1 MATANFG
8 TMKYDMPLIV
18 WGFVSRNDSDWD
30 YHDYEENE
38 RIEEDLARFNNYV
51 LKHFEVG
58 IEAGYYDGYQFTVKQ
73 SDEYWDY
80 EDLADMTDDDADYYY
95 GDTVENIRKEFEQ
108 DLKNIKEYLYNLK
121 ANGFME
127 LVKVAQF
134 SNGEALYKE
143 VA

>member
-18 WGFVSRNDSDWD
+18 GGFYDENDPDWEW
-30 YHDYEENE
+30 HNCEEVE
-38 RIEEDLARFNNYV
+38 CIKEDLADFNDT

-58 IEAGYYDGYQFTVKQ
+58 IESGYYDGFQFTVEQ
-73 SDEYWDY
+73 TDEYWDY
-80 EDLADMTDDDADYYY
+80 EDLPTMTDDDADYYY

-127 LVKVAQF
+127 LIKVAQF
-134 SNGEALYKE
+134 SNGEAMYKQ

>member
-18 WGFVSRNDSDWD
+18 GGFYDEDDPDCEWQS
-30 YHDYEENE
+30 YEEVKC
-38 RIEEDLARFNNYV
+38 IKEDLADFNDT

-58 IEAGYYDGYQFTVKQ
+58 IESGYYDGFQFTVEQ
-73 SDEYWDY
+73 TDEYWDY
-80 EDLADMTDDDADYYY
+80 EDLPTMTDDDADYYY

-108 DLKNIKEYLYNLK
+108 DLKNIKEYLYSLK
-121 ANGFME
+121 ANGFKE
-127 LVKVAQF
+127 LIKVTQF
-134 SNGEALYKE
+134 SNGEAMYKE

>member
-1 MATANFG
+1 MATANFR

-18 WGFVSRNDSDWD
+18 GGFYDENDPDCEWQS
-30 YHDYEENE
+30 YEEVKC
-38 RIEEDLARFNNYV
+38 IKEDLADFNDT

-58 IEAGYYDGYQFTVKQ
+58 IESGYYDGFQFTVKQ
-73 SDEYWDY
+73 TDEYWDY
-80 EDLADMTDDDADYYY
+80 EDLPTMTDDDADYYY

-127 LVKVAQF
+127 LIKVEQF
-134 SNGEALYKE
+134 SNGEAMYKE

>member
-18 WGFVSRNDSDWD
+18 GGFYDENDPDWEW
-30 YHDYEENE
+30 HNVEEVE
-38 RIEEDLARFNNYV
+38 CIKEDLADFNDT

-58 IEAGYYDGYQFTVKQ
+58 IESGYYDGYQFTVEQ
-73 SDEYWDY
+73 TDDYWDY
-80 EDLADMTDDDADYYY
+80 EDLPTMTDDDADYYY

-121 ANGFME
+121 ANGFKE
-127 LVKVAQF
+127 LIKVAQF
-134 SNGEALYKE
+134 SNGEAMYKE

>member
-18 WGFVSRNDSDWD
+18 GGFRDENDPDWEW
-30 YHDYEENE
+30 HNCEE
-38 RIEEDLARFNNYV
+38 IECIKEDLADFNDT

-58 IEAGYYDGYQFTVKQ
+58 IESGYYDGFQFTVEQ
-73 SDEYWDY
+73 TDEYWDY
-80 EDLADMTDDDADYYY
+80 EDLPTMTDDDADYYY

-121 ANGFME
+121 ANGFKE
-127 LVKVAQF
+127 LIKVAQF
-134 SNGEALYKE
+134 SNGEAMYKE

>member
-1 MATANFG
+1 MATCNFG

-18 WGFVSRNDSDWD
+18 GGFYDENDPDWEW
-30 YHDYEENE
+30 HNYEEVE
-38 RIEEDLARFNNYV
+38 CIKEDLADFNDT
-51 LKHFEVG
+51 LKHFELG

-73 SDEYWDY
+73 TDEYWDY
-80 EDLADMTDDDADYYY
+80 EDLADMTDEDADYYY

-121 ANGFME
+121 ANGFMK
-127 LVKVAQF
+127 LAKVAQF
-134 SNGEALYKE
+134 GNGEALYKE

>member
-1 MATANFG
+1 MATCNFAP
-8 TMKYDMPLIV
+8 MKYDMPLIV
-18 WGFVSRNDSDWD
+18 GGFYDENDPDC
-30 YHDYEENE
+30 
-38 RIEEDLARFNNYV
+38 IKEDLADFNDT

-58 IEAGYYDGYQFTVKQ
+58 IEAGYYDGFQFTVKQ
-73 SDEYWDY
+73 SDKYWDY

-95 GDTVENIRKEFEQ
+95 GDTVENIRNEFEQ

-127 LVKVAQF
+127 LAKVAQF

>member
-18 WGFVSRNDSDWD
+18 GGFYDENDPDCEWQS
-30 YHDYEENE
+30 YEEFE
-38 RIEEDLARFNNYV
+38 CIKKDLADFNDT
-51 LKHFEVG
+51 LKHFELG
-58 IEAGYYDGYQFTVKQ
+58 IESGYYDGFQFTVEQ
-73 SDEYWDY
+73 TDEYWDY
-80 EDLADMTDDDADYYY
+80 EDLPTMTDDDADYYY

-121 ANGFME
+121 DNGFKE
-127 LVKVAQF
+127 LIKVAQF
-134 SNGEALYKE
+134 SNGEAMYKE

>member
-1 MATANFG
+1 MATANFR

-18 WGFVSRNDSDWD
+18 GGFYDENDPDCEWQS
-30 YHDYEENE
+30 YEEVKC
-38 RIEEDLARFNNYV
+38 IKKDLSDFNDT

-58 IEAGYYDGYQFTVKQ
+58 IESGYYDGFQFTVEQ
-73 SDEYWDY
+73 TDEYWDY
-80 EDLADMTDDDADYYY
+80 EDLPTMTDDDADYYY

-127 LVKVAQF
+127 LIKVEQF
-134 SNGEALYKE
+134 SNGEAMYKE

>member
-1 MATANFG
+1 MATANFR

-18 WGFVSRNDSDWD
+18 GGFYDENDPDCEWQS
-30 YHDYEENE
+30 YEEVE
-38 RIEEDLARFNNYV
+38 CIKKDLADFNDT

-58 IEAGYYDGYQFTVKQ
+58 IESGYYDGFQFTVKQ
-73 SDEYWDY
+73 TDEYWDY
-80 EDLADMTDDDADYYY
+80 EDLPTMTDDDADYYY

-127 LVKVAQF
+127 LIKVEQF
-134 SNGEALYKE
+134 SNGEAMYKE

>member
-1 MATANFG
+1 MATANFR

-18 WGFVSRNDSDWD
+18 GGFYDENDPDCEWQS
-30 YHDYEENE
+30 YEEVKC
-38 RIEEDLARFNNYV
+38 IKKDLSDFNDT

-58 IEAGYYDGYQFTVKQ
+58 IEDGYYDGFQFTVEQ
-73 SDEYWDY
+73 TDEYWDY
-80 EDLADMTDDDADYYY
+80 EDLPTMTDDDADYYY

-127 LVKVAQF
+127 LIKVEQF
-134 SNGEALYKE
+134 SNGEAMYKE

>member
-18 WGFVSRNDSDWD
+18 GGFYDENDPEWEWHS
-30 YHDYEENE
+30 YEEVE
-38 RIEEDLARFNNYV
+38 CIKEDLADFNDT

-58 IEAGYYDGYQFTVKQ
+58 IESGYYDGFQFTVEQ
-73 SDEYWDY
+73 TDEYWDY
-80 EDLADMTDDDADYYY
+80 EDLPTMTDDDADYYY

-121 ANGFME
+121 SNGFKE
-127 LVKVAQF
+127 LIKVAQF
-134 SNGEALYKE
+134 SNGEARYKE
-143 VA
+143 VG

>member
-18 WGFVSRNDSDWD
+18 GGFRDENDPDWEW
-30 YHDYEENE
+30 HNCEEVE
-38 RIEEDLARFNNYV
+38 CIKEDLADFNDT

-58 IEAGYYDGYQFTVKQ
+58 IESGYYDGFQFTVEQ
-73 SDEYWDY
+73 TDEYWDY
-80 EDLADMTDDDADYYY
+80 EDLPTMTDDDADYYY

-127 LVKVAQF
+127 LIKVAQF
-134 SNGEALYKE
+134 SNGEAMYKE

>member
-1 MATANFG
+1 MATANFE

-18 WGFVSRNDSDWD
+18 GGFYDENGPDCEWQS
-30 YHDYEENE
+30 YEEVKY
-38 RIEEDLARFNNYV
+38 IEEDLADFNDT

-58 IEAGYYDGYQFTVKQ
+58 IESGYYDGFQFTVEQ
-73 SDEYWDY
+73 TDEYWDY
-80 EDLADMTDDDADYYY
+80 EDLPTMTDDDADYYY
-95 GDTVENIRKEFEQ
+95 GDTVENIRNEFEQ

-127 LVKVAQF
+127 LAKVAQF
-134 SNGEALYKE
+134 SNGEAMYKE

>member
-1 MATANFG
+1 MATCNFE

-18 WGFVSRNDSDWD
+18 GGFYDENDPDWEW
-30 YHDYEENE
+30 HNYEEVE
-38 RIEEDLARFNNYV
+38 CIKEDLADFNDT
-51 LKHFEVG
+51 LKHFELG

-73 SDEYWDY
+73 TDEYWDY
-80 EDLADMTDDDADYYY
+80 EDIPTMTDDDADYYY

-127 LVKVAQF
+127 LAKVAQF
-134 SNGEALYKE
+134 SNGEAFYKE

>member
-1 MATANFG
+1 MATCNFAP
-8 TMKYDMPLIV
+8 MKYDMPLIV
-18 WGFVSRNDSDWD
+18 GGFYDENDPDWEW
-30 YHDYEENE
+30 HSYEDVEC
-38 RIEEDLARFNNYV
+38 IKEDLADFNDT
-51 LKHFEVG
+51 LKHFELG

-80 EDLADMTDDDADYYY
+80 EDLPTMTDDDADYYY

-127 LVKVAQF
+127 LAKVAQF

>member
-18 WGFVSRNDSDWD
+18 GGFRDEHDPDWEW
-30 YHDYEENE
+30 HNCEEVE
-38 RIEEDLARFNNYV
+38 CIKEDLADFNDT

-58 IEAGYYDGYQFTVKQ
+58 IESGYYDGFQFTVEQ
-73 SDEYWDY
+73 TDEYWDY
-80 EDLADMTDDDADYYY
+80 EDLPTMTDDDADYYY

-127 LVKVAQF
+127 LIKVAQF
-134 SNGEALYKE
+134 SNVEAMYKE

>member
-18 WGFVSRNDSDWD
+18 GGFYGEDDPDWEWHN
-30 YHDYEENE
+30 YGEVEC
-38 RIEEDLARFNNYV
+38 IKEDLADFNDT

-58 IEAGYYDGYQFTVKQ
+58 IESGYYDGFQFTVEQ

-80 EDLADMTDDDADYYY
+80 EDLPTMTDDDADYYY

-121 ANGFME
+121 ANGFKE
-127 LVKVAQF
+127 LIKVAQF
-134 SNGEALYKE
+134 SNGEAMYKE

>member
-8 TMKYDMPLIV
+8 TMKYDMPLIFG
-18 WGFVSRNDSDWD
+18 GFYDENDPDWEW
-30 YHDYEENE
+30 HNVEEFE
-38 RIEEDLARFNNYV
+38 CIKEDLADFNDT

-58 IEAGYYDGYQFTVKQ
+58 IESGYYDGYQFTVEQ

-80 EDLADMTDDDADYYY
+80 EDLPTMTDDDADYYY

-121 ANGFME
+121 ANGFKE
-127 LVKVAQF
+127 LIKVAQF
-134 SNGEALYKE
+134 SNGEAMYKE

>member
-18 WGFVSRNDSDWD
+18 GGFYDENDPDCEWQS
-30 YHDYEENE
+30 YEEVE
-38 RIEEDLARFNNYV
+38 CIKKDLADFNDT

-58 IEAGYYDGYQFTVKQ
+58 IESGYYDGFQFTVEQ
-73 SDEYWDY
+73 TDEYWDY
-80 EDLADMTDDDADYYY
+80 EDLPTMTDDDADYYY

-121 ANGFME
+121 ANGFKE
-127 LVKVAQF
+127 LIKVAQF
-134 SNGEALYKE
+134 SNGEAMYKE

>member
-18 WGFVSRNDSDWD
+18 GGFRDENDPDWEW
-30 YHDYEENE
+30 HNYEEVE
-38 RIEEDLARFNNYV
+38 RIKEDLADFNDT

-58 IEAGYYDGYQFTVKQ
+58 IESGYYDGFQFTVEQ
-73 SDEYWDY
+73 TDEYWDY
-80 EDLADMTDDDADYYY
+80 EDLPTMTDDDADYYY

-121 ANGFME
+121 ANGFKE
-127 LVKVAQF
+127 LIKVAQF
-134 SNGEALYKE
+134 SNGEAMYKE

>member
-1 MATANFG
+1 MATCNFG

-18 WGFVSRNDSDWD
+18 GGFYDENDPDWEW
-30 YHDYEENE
+30 HNYEEVE
-38 RIEEDLARFNNYV
+38 CIKEDLADFNDT
-51 LKHFEVG
+51 LKHFELG
-58 IEAGYYDGYQFTVKQ
+58 IEAGYYDGFQFTVKQ

-95 GDTVENIRKEFEQ
+95 GDTAENIRKEFEQ
-108 DLKNIKEYLYNLK
+108 ELKNIKEYLYNLK

-127 LVKVAQF
+127 LSKVAQF
-134 SNGEALYKE
+134 SNGEAFYKE

>member
-18 WGFVSRNDSDWD
+18 GGFRDENDPDWEW
-30 YHDYEENE
+30 HNCEEVE
-38 RIEEDLARFNNYV
+38 CIKEDLADFNDT

-58 IEAGYYDGYQFTVKQ
+58 IESGYYDGFQFTVEQ
-73 SDEYWDY
+73 TDEYWDY
-80 EDLADMTDDDADYYY
+80 EDLPTMTDDDADYYY
-95 GDTVENIRKEFEQ
+95 GDTVENSRKEFEQ

-127 LVKVAQF
+127 LIKVAQF
-134 SNGEALYKE
+134 SNGEAMYKE

>member
-1 MATANFG
+1 MADF
-8 TMKYDMPLIV
+8 
-18 WGFVSRNDSDWD
+18 NDT
-30 YHDYEENE
+30 
-38 RIEEDLARFNNYV
+38 

-58 IEAGYYDGYQFTVKQ
+58 IESGYYDGFQFTVEQ
-73 SDEYWDY
+73 TDEYWDY
-80 EDLADMTDDDADYYY
+80 EDLPTMTDDDADYYY

-127 LVKVAQF
+127 LAKVAQF
-134 SNGEALYKE
+134 SNGEAMYKE

>member
-18 WGFVSRNDSDWD
+18 GGFYDEDDPDCEWQS
-30 YHDYEENE
+30 YGEFECAK
-38 RIEEDLARFNNYV
+38 EDLADFNDT

-58 IEAGYYDGYQFTVKQ
+58 IEPGYYDGFQFTVEQ
-73 SDEYWDY
+73 TDEYWDY
-80 EDLADMTDDDADYYY
+80 EDLPTMTDDDADYYY

-121 ANGFME
+121 ANGFKE
-127 LVKVAQF
+127 LIKVAQF
-134 SNGEALYKE
+134 SNGEAMYKE

>member
-1 MATANFG
+1 MATANFE

-18 WGFVSRNDSDWD
+18 GGFYDENDPDWERQS
-30 YHDYEENE
+30 YEEVKC
-38 RIEEDLARFNNYV
+38 IKEDLADFNDT

-58 IEAGYYDGYQFTVKQ
+58 IESGYYDGFQFTVKQ
-73 SDEYWDY
+73 TDEYWDY
-80 EDLADMTDDDADYYY
+80 EDLPTMTDDDADYYY
-95 GDTVENIRKEFEQ
+95 GDTAENIRKEFEQ

-127 LVKVAQF
+127 LAKVAQF
-134 SNGEALYKE
+134 SNGEAMYKE

>member
-1 MATANFG
+1 MATCNFG

-18 WGFVSRNDSDWD
+18 GGFYDENDPDWEW
-30 YHDYEENE
+30 HNYEEVE
-38 RIEEDLARFNNYV
+38 CIKEDLADFNDT
-51 LKHFEVG
+51 LKHFELG

-80 EDLADMTDDDADYYY
+80 EDLPTMTDDDADYYY
-95 GDTVENIRKEFEQ
+95 GETLENIRKEFEQ

-127 LVKVAQF
+127 LAKVAQF
-134 SNGEALYKE
+134 SNGKALYKE

>member
-18 WGFVSRNDSDWD
+18 GGFYDENDPDCEW
-30 YHDYEENE
+30 HNYEEVE
-38 RIEEDLARFNNYV
+38 CIKEDLADFNDT

-58 IEAGYYDGYQFTVKQ
+58 IESGYYDGFQFTVEQ
-73 SDEYWDY
+73 TDEYWDY
-80 EDLADMTDDDADYYY
+80 EDLPTMTDDDADYYY
-95 GDTVENIRKEFEQ
+95 GDTAENIRKEFEQ

-127 LVKVAQF
+127 LAKVAQF
-134 SNGEALYKE
+134 SNGEAMYKE

>member
-18 WGFVSRNDSDWD
+18 GGFYDEDDPNWEW
-30 YHDYEENE
+30 HNYEEVE
-38 RIEEDLARFNNYV
+38 CIKEDLTDFNDT

-58 IEAGYYDGYQFTVKQ
+58 IEAGYYDGYQFTVEQ

-80 EDLADMTDDDADYYY
+80 EDLPTMTDDDADYYY
-95 GDTVENIRKEFEQ
+95 GDTAVNIRKEFEQ

-121 ANGFME
+121 ANGFKE
-127 LVKVAQF
+127 LMKVAQF
-134 SNGEALYKE
+134 SNGEAMYKE

>member
-18 WGFVSRNDSDWD
+18 GGFFDENDPDWEW
-30 YHDYEENE
+30 HSYEEAE
-38 RIEEDLARFNNYV
+38 CIKEDLADFNDT

-58 IEAGYYDGYQFTVKQ
+58 IESGYYDGFQFTVKQ
-73 SDEYWDY
+73 TDEYWDY
-80 EDLADMTDDDADYYY
+80 EDIPTMTDEDADYYY
-95 GDTVENIRKEFEQ
+95 GGTVENIRKEFEQ
-108 DLKNIKEYLYNLK
+108 DLKNIKNYLYELK

-127 LVKVAQF
+127 LAKVAQF
-134 SNGEALYKE
+134 SNGEAMYKE

>member
-18 WGFVSRNDSDWD
+18 GGFYDENDPDW
-30 YHDYEENE
+30 EC
-38 RIEEDLARFNNYV
+38 IKEDLADFNDT
-51 LKHFEVG
+51 LKHFELG
-58 IEAGYYDGYQFTVKQ
+58 IEAGYYGGYQFTVKQ

-127 LVKVAQF
+127 LAKVAQF

>member
-1 MATANFG
+1 MATANFE

-18 WGFVSRNDSDWD
+18 GGFYDENDPDCERQS
-30 YHDYEENE
+30 YEEVE
-38 RIEEDLARFNNYV
+38 CIKEDLADFNDT

-58 IEAGYYDGYQFTVKQ
+58 IESGYYDGFQFTVKQ
-73 SDEYWDY
+73 TDEYWDY
-80 EDLADMTDDDADYYY
+80 DDLPTMTDDDADYYY
-95 GDTVENIRKEFEQ
+95 GDTAENIRKEFEQ

-127 LVKVAQF
+127 LAKVAQF
-134 SNGEALYKE
+134 SNGEAMYKE

>member
-18 WGFVSRNDSDWD
+18 GGFYDENDPDCEWQS
-30 YHDYEENE
+30 YEEFE
-38 RIEEDLARFNNYV
+38 CIKEDLADFNDT

-58 IEAGYYDGYQFTVKQ
+58 IESGYYDGFQFTVEQ
-73 SDEYWDY
+73 TDEYWDY
-80 EDLADMTDDDADYYY
+80 EDLPTMTDDDADYYY

-127 LVKVAQF
+127 LAKVAQF
-134 SNGEALYKE
+134 SNGEAMYKE

>member
-1 MATANFG
+1 MATANFE

-18 WGFVSRNDSDWD
+18 GGFYDENDPDWEW
-30 YHDYEENE
+30 HNYEEVE
-38 RIEEDLARFNNYV
+38 CIKKDLADFNDT
-51 LKHFEVG
+51 LKHFELG
-58 IEAGYYDGYQFTVKQ
+58 IESGYYDGYQFTVEQ

-80 EDLADMTDDDADYYY
+80 EDLPTMTDDDADYYY

-121 ANGFME
+121 ANGFKE
-127 LVKVAQF
+127 LIKVAQF
-134 SNGEALYKE
+134 NNGEAMYKE